1 MNHNLLP
8 ASLVL
13 AASLAAAIPPAKA
26 DIVTDWNAK
35 TSELIGEARIGT
47 PPAVRVVAIV
57 QTAAYGAVNNI
68 TRRYPSATG
77 PDATGKAPRAPQTAS
92 VEAAVAA
99 AHRTTLLKLLPAQ
112 QASIDAAYQ
121 AVLAKIA
128 DGPAK
133 TAGIA
138 AGEQAAQ
145 TVLDQRLADGAAT
158 PDTYRPHTTA
168 GMYVP
173 TATPAVTS
181 WPKRRTWLITAPD
194 QFRPAAPPALASETW
209 TRDLNEVKEIGGR
222 TSTKRTP
229 EQTEVA
235 RFWDYSLPAIYFG
248 VVRSVA
254 DQPNREVTRNALLY
268 ATVAQAMDDGLIAV
282 MDAKYT
288 YNYWRPVTAIR
299 NADIDGND
307 ATQRDPGWSPLID
320 TPMHPE
326 YPSAHSVLA
335 AAVATILKAEIGRGA
350 MPTLSTASPTAK
362 GAVRRWTSF
371 DDFTQE
377 VANARIWGGIHFRTA
392 CEIGTAMGRR
402 VGEIAVTRLML
413 TQ

>member
-1 MNHNLLP
+1 MNHSLFP
-8 ASLVL
+8 AGLVL
-13 AASLAAAIPPAKA
+13 AASLAAATLPAKA
-26 DIVTDWNAK
+26 DVVTDWNAK

-57 QTAAYGAVNNI
+57 QTAAYGAVNSI
-68 TRRYPSATG
+68 TQRYPSAIG

-121 AVLAKIA
+121 AMLAKIA

-145 TVLDQRLADGAAT
+145 QVLDQRLADGAAT

-168 GMYVP
+168 GVYVP
-173 TATPAVTS
+173 TVTPAVTS
-181 WPKRRTWLITAPD
+181 WPRRKTWLMTAPD

-222 TSTKRTP
+222 TSTRRTP

-307 ATQRDPGWSPLID
+307 ATQRDAGWSPLID

-335 AAVATILKAEIGRGA
+335 AAVATILTAEIGRGA
-350 MPTLSTASPTAK
+350 MPTLATTSPTAK
-362 GAVRRWTSF
+362 GAVRQWTSL

-392 CEIGTAMGRR
+392 CEIGTTMGRR
-402 VGEIAVTRLML
+402 VGEIAMTRLML

>member
-1 MNHNLLP
+1 MSDSLFP

-13 AASLAAAIPPAKA
+13 AASLVATALPARA
-26 DIVTDWNAK
+26 DIVTDWNTR
-35 TSELIGEARIGT
+35 TSEIITEARMGT
-47 PPAVRVVAIV
+47 PPAVRVVAMV
-57 QTAAYGAVNNI
+57 QTATYGAVNSI
-68 TRRYPSATG
+68 TQRY

-121 AVLAKIA
+121 ATLAKIA

-145 TVLDQRLADGAAT
+145 TVLDQRLADGANT
-158 PDTYRPHTTA
+158 PDIYRPHTTA

-181 WPKRRTWLITAPD
+181 WPKRKTWLMTAPD
-194 QFRPAAPPALASETW
+194 QFRPTAPPTLVSETW

-222 TSTKRTP
+222 TSTRRTP

-307 ATQRDPGWSPLID
+307 ATARDAGWSPLID

-335 AAVATILKAEIGRGA
+335 AAVATILKAEIGRNP
-350 MPTLSTASPTAK
+350 MPTLSTTSPTAK
-362 GAVRRWTSF
+362 GAARQWTRF

-392 CEIGTAMGRR
+392 TEIGTTMGRR

>member
-1 MNHNLLP
+1 MNRSLIP
-8 ASLVL
+8 ATLVL
-13 AASLAAAIPPAKA
+13 AASLASPAKA
-26 DIVTDWNAK
+26 DIVTDWNVR
-35 TSELIGEARIGT
+35 TSELITEAKIGT

-57 QTAAYGAVNNI
+57 QTAAYGAVNSI
-68 TRRYPSATG
+68 TRRYPDATTTG
-77 PDATGKAPRAPQTAS
+77 PRPPQTAS
-92 VEAAVAA
+92 IEAAVAA

-112 QASIDAAYQ
+112 QAAIDAAYQ
-121 AVLAKIA
+121 AMLAKVA
-128 DGPAK
+128 DGPAR

-145 TVLDQRLADGAAT
+145 KVLDQRLGDGAAA

-168 GMYVP
+168 GTYVP
-173 TATPAVTS
+173 TVTPAATTWV
-181 WPKRRTWLITAPD
+181 KRKTWLMTAPD
-194 QFRPAAPPALASETW
+194 QFRPSAPPAHTGEAW
-209 TRDLNEVKEIGGR
+209 TRDFNEVKEVGGR
-222 TSTKRTP
+222 TSTRRTA
-229 EQTEVA
+229 EQTAIA
-235 RFWDYSLPAIYFG
+235 RFWEYSLPAIYFG

-254 DQPNREVTRNALLY
+254 DRADREVTRNALLY
-268 ATVAQAMDDGLIAV
+268 ATVAQAMDDGLIGV

-288 YNYWRPVTAIR
+288 FNYWRPVTAIR

-307 ATQRDPGWSPLID
+307 ATARDAAWSPMID

-335 AAVATILKAEIGRGA
+335 AAVATILEAEIGRGP

-362 GAVRRWTSF
+362 GAVRQWTNL

-392 CEIGTAMGRR
+392 TEIGTTMGRR
-402 VGEIAVTRLML
+402 IGELAVTRLNL